1 MVIKMIYF
9 QNLPKLIVR
18 DKQTSQIVTNLLA
31 RVNLI
36 SDLLEN
42 PLIFYSY
49 DIQES
54 DTPEIIA
61 HKYYGSVDRFWMV
74 LFSNEMLDPQ
84 WYWPL
89 TSKVFDS
96 YMNSKYTPN
105 ELDQINHYEKT
116 ITNTILPEGTSSS
129 KTINISEEEF
139 NSLVETSKT
148 YSTTTGD
155 VNITI
160 TKRAVDNYTYEYDLN
175 ESKRKIKLLNKS
187 YATRLENE
195 FIKLMNP

>member
-84 WYWPL
+84 WDWPL